1 VDIAESA
8 INAEKIYSVITPQS
22 WTQKQ
27 SVDATK
33 YLGTDYDPYRF
44 SGGRKAVSASGAF
57 TSPTDYVTKYNW
69 RYGSVFYPSAP
80 IELNQDSTVALETTL
95 ATFDLK
101 GNELPFMAHQET
113 DATGSAPRFESRD
126 FILAHNFNKT
136 PEKMLSG
143 LNMASSGAPVSLSL
157 HFNTN
162 PNAVTPKAIQT
173 FIESSNT
180 LYIKPDGASSL
191 IAN

>member
-1 VDIAESA
+1 ME
-8 INAEKIYSVITPQS
+8 
-22 WTQKQ
+22 
-27 SVDATK
+27 
-33 YLGTDYDPYRF
+33 
-44 SGGRKAVSASGAF
+44 
-57 TSPTDYVTKYNW
+57 TS
-69 RYGSVFYPSAP
+69 
-80 IELNQDSTVALETTL
+80 L

-101 GNELPFMAHQET
+101 GNDLPFMTAQET
-113 DATGSAPRFESRD
+113 DTTGATSRFEARD

-157 HFNTN
+157 HFNSN

-173 FIESSNT
+173 FESSNT

>member
-1 VDIAESA
+1 MNTLMITSSA
-8 INAEKIYSVITPQS
+8 STMSLQKIWCTGYVT
-22 WTQKQ
+22 
-27 SVDATK
+27 AAK
-33 YLGTDYDPYRF
+33 YLGTDYDPYTF

-101 GNELPFMAHQET
+101 ANDLPFLAHQET